1 MSNNKPKLNEKEKKL
16 YSLIEEN
23 SIEEVKRLLNDQD
36 VKIDCLDDQGMTPL
50 QHAAFRGNYEM
61 CQLLLDRG
69 ADVNANYHDSGY
81 STLMF
86 ASLAG
91 KVDLVSLLLENG
103 ASTTTVN
110 SVGRTASQMAAFV
123 GNHDVVSIISNF
135 IPREQIDYYTKIH
148 GLETEPMLP
157 PHLAIPLYKLVVQTN
172 IHPVRLVMYLG
183 DNISLLEERK
193 IIKVLESLCEKEMKK
208 TDANELLA
216 LKFHHLSFVLRY
228 VEKFY
233 REKIKEGKNG
243 QQILERL
250 MKIWVKGR
258 EEDGFFINLE
268 QFLRQCLQE
277 FPYRECAL
285 LQQLVCTLA
294 PVKIG
299 DEPSAI
305 SILLNAVR
313 GQKGCDNDFVCLTC
327 GEPKPQ
333 KRCSACKTAPYCNH
347 TCQKLHWITHKN
359 FCKSLA
365 ERYQKEH
372 KDITEGIESVKIT
385 GDADIKPNATE
396 NEKNISHKADD
407 DNCNVTNQ

>member
-1 MSNNKPKLNEKEKKL
+1 MSSKTQLNEKEKRI
-16 YSLIEEN
+16 YTLIEAN
-23 SIEEVKRLLNDQD
+23 SVEEIKQLLNDQD
-36 VKIDCLDDQGMTPL
+36 IKIDCLDEQGMTPL

-69 ADVNANYHDSGY
+69 ADVNANYHNSGY

-91 KVDLVSLLLENG
+91 KLDVVSLLLENG

-135 IPREQIDYYTKIH
+135 IPKEQIDYYTKIH

-157 PHLAIPLYKLVVQTN
+157 PHLVNPLYKLVIQTN
-172 IHPVRLVMYLG
+172 IHPVRLVMYLH

-193 IIKVLESLCEKEMKK
+193 ATRVLESLCEKEMKK
-208 TDANELLA
+208 TDTNELLA
-216 LKFHHLSFVLRY
+216 LKFHHLSFVVRY

-233 REKIKEGKNG
+233 KEKLKEGKDSH
-243 QQILERL
+243 QILERL
-250 MKIWVKGR
+250 MKIWLKGR
-258 EEDGFFINLE
+258 EEDGFLVQLE
-268 QFLRQCLQE
+268 KFLRQCLQE

-313 GQKGCDNDFVCLTC
+313 GQKGCDNDSVCLTC

-333 KRCSACKTAPYCNH
+333 RRCSACKKASYCNQ

-359 FCKSLA
+359 FCKKLA
-365 ERYQKEH
+365 AEYEKEQKM
-372 KDITEGIESVKIT
+372 TEEMKSVKIT
-385 GDADIKPNATE
+385 DNAEIKPNGDE
-396 NEKNISHKADD
+396 GEKISPKVDD
-407 DNCNVTNQ
+407 DNCNVTN